1 MNKDRLKYKESP
13 WFAKTEFPPGKTI
26 YPPRAEPHVGTFE
39 CTTCGI
45 PHTYTLYGTYYKHE
59 LFCSAQCML
68 DWHEQ
73 QRHNE
78 SNLGDRNERCHPDK
92 SKVSRR

>member
-1 MNKDRLKYKESP
+1 MNDYDKLSWKKSP
-13 WFAKTEFPPGKTI
+13 WFKKDH
-26 YPPRAEPHVGTFE
+26 YPPIAEAHVGTFE

-45 PHTYTLYGTYYKHE
+45 PHTYSLYGTYYKHE

-78 SNLGDRNERCHPDK
+78 SNL
-92 SKVSRR
+92 RRPK